1 MLLGKTQISAISGAR
16 RIRVL
21 IASGNPE
28 RIMLVRESLHAWPET
43 VVCRVAVSR
52 EDAVN
57 QFESHA
63 PHVVCWD
70 TGLGTDVP
78 AVARGISTLLLGEE
92 SCMLPEERPWEMAL
106 PDAYIAGLQHLDQ
119 SRVRTPALPGATTR
133 CARQRD
139 PQPPALESR
148 DRRNRRAR
156 QRGPC
161 ALRQPSGL
169 RDAQRRLRGA
179 PRRALRPP
187 DP

>member
-1 MLLGKTQISAISGAR
+1 MLLGKTQISAISGTR

-52 EDAVN
+52 EDAVT

-78 AVARGISTLLLGEE
+78 AAGIV
-92 SCMLPEERPWEMAL
+92 
-106 PDAYIAGLQHLDQ
+106 AGLLYAFNPI
-119 SRVRTPALPGATTR
+119 RVGINITRPSVWDSAWLGFALFSPHILIATTSKL
-133 CARQRD
+133 D
-139 PQPPALESR
+139 
-148 DRRNRRAR
+148 
-156 QRGPC
+156 
-161 ALRQPSGL
+161 
-169 RDAQRRLRGA
+169 
-179 PRRALRPP
+179 
-187 DP
+187 